1 MQAMFRGTLC
11 RFAGRALALLVA
23 VHSAVAAADVY
34 SVYEEQAIH
43 DAETKLG
50 ADADPA
56 PAGKRVE
63 AIDFVRIDPIDAHD
77 PLPRWVDAVH
87 VTTRVFLLRREL
99 LVSEGQRWDQ
109 ALVDE
114 SARNLRGLSDLS
126 LVLCIPM

>member
-1 MQAMFRGTLC
+1 MFRGMLR

-23 VHSAVAAADVY
+23 VHYTIAAAAPADVY
-34 SVYEEQAIH
+34 SAYEEQAIH

-50 ADADPA
+50 ADVDPA

-87 VTTRVFLLRREL
+87 VTSQVFVLRHEL
-99 LVSEGQRWDQ
+99 LVTEGQRWDQ

-114 SARNLRGLSDLS
+114 SARNLRGLS
-126 LVLCIPM
+126 